1 MRQIL
6 ILKTGKIRLKRVKWE
21 SKLEHDYIQNF
32 KILQEAFKKTG
43 CDKVSYWNIK
53 IILFNFKQH

>member
-1 MRQIL
+1 MT
-6 ILKTGKIRLKRVKWE
+6 LKTGKIRIKRVKWE

-43 CDKVSYWNIK
+43 CDKVSYINI
-53 IILFNFKQH
+53 N

>member
-1 MRQIL
+1 M
-6 ILKTGKIRLKRVKWE
+6 ILKPGKIRIKRVKWE

-43 CDKVSYWNIK
+43 CDKVSYINISLK
-53 IILFNFKQH
+53 I